1 MTTPNSDLTWLL
13 DDLAA
18 RVPGIGAV
26 VMLRRDGVVVA
37 ASGGLARAETER
49 LAAIAASF
57 RSLANDATG
66 YFEDGRVVRVLLDL
80 AGKRLLITPA
90 GELGALAAV
99 TSDRAEM
106 GVVGHETTVL
116 SRRLCEYLLGPRP
129 ALLP

>member
-1 MTTPNSDLTWLL
+1 MTTPNADLAWLL

-18 RVPGIGAV
+18 RVPGIEAV

-37 ASGGLARAETER
+37 ASGGLTSADTER

-57 RSLANDATG
+57 RSLAKDATR
-66 YFEDGRVVRVLLDL
+66 YFEDSRVVRVLLDL

-99 TSDRAEM
+99 TSDQAEM